1 EQNPAPLRAPP
12 GHLLPVGVEPFLAAV
27 LPEVH
32 EQRVGLARPTG
43 ADVDRLKKWTFEKRH
58 LGTGLGSPGDLD
70 LAAAMVP
77 RDWLELPVL
86 DPPFDVAVQAHS
98 SRTPCVEMRSLGST
112 GSSQWASQS
121 RCRRCCSDR
130 LARSTAM
137 SSSYSAPI

>member
-1 EQNPAPLRAPP
+1 LARGPAPGHLLLVERDVGPDAGEPLLGLGNNVTQLRVGLAEQNPAPLRAPP

-98 SRTPCVEMRSLGST
+98 SRTPCV
-112 GSSQWASQS
+112 
-121 RCRRCCSDR
+121 
-130 LARSTAM
+130 
-137 SSSYSAPI
+137 